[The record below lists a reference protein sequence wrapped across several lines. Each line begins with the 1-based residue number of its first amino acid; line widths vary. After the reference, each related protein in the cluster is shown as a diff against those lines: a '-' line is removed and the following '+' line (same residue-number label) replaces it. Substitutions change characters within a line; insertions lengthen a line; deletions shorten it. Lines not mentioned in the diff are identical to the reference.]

1 MATDPSLKPFDRLVG
16 AWTTEATHPGMPGV
30 VVRGTTV
37 MEWLEGEHFL
47 MLRARSDHPD
57 FPDFIAMIGHTEHGR
72 ADEATGEAPTSAG
85 ESPLHMHYFDSRG
98 VFRDYGTRMDA
109 TTWHIWRDDPGFSQR
124 FTGPLSDDGNSIVGR
139 WQVCRDGVHWAD
151 DVAITYRRSEHA

>member
-1 MATDPSLKPFDRLVG
+1 VG
-16 AWTTEATHPGMPGV
+16 TWATEATHPEMPGV
-30 VVRGTTV
+30 VVRGTTAV
-37 MEWLEGEHFL
+37 EWLEGEHFL
-47 MLRARSDHPD
+47 MLRAHSDHPD

-72 ADEATGEAPTSAG
+72 ADEATGQAPASSG

-109 TTWHIWRDDPGFSQR
+109 GTWRIWRDDPGFSQR
-124 FTGPLSDDGNSIVGR
+124 FAGTLSEDGGSIDGR

-151 DVAITYRRSEHA
+151 DVAITYRRTHDHERK